1 MAANRD
7 SDTSLWLHN
16 KLGTSSEWTSGSIC
30 SQLNKEVLRNIKD
43 CFADLQTQVKLKL
56 LLSFFHIPR
65 RLVEEWKTELDEVI
79 EVAALDSELW
89 VSMIAETIKTF
100 PATGSLNTEISDYEE
115 TRPIFT
121 DMGNE
126 LRKYVNK
133 HSDLGMLPLECQYL
147 NKMALTSV
155 VGQQPAMTKHFT
167 LKRKPKSAALRGE
180 LLQKSSDAQSSLKK
194 SSAPIIPL
202 RTRGMPRKMTDTTP
216 LRGIP
221 TPRIPTSGFRSP
233 TSTQGPSSR
242 PNMPRQQAGRK
253 DGGIKILDITEQPL
267 GYAAAKKRKRQ
278 QELEEQQKRAL
289 EAQSSPPIKSEPE
302 TPVTTTPDYAVG
314 LNATSVYT
322 QPATPAPNIVKEIP
336 SNTTNDF
343 VKTETV
349 PASSTSTIIQSQAQ
363 AVSNSQQNPV
373 TSNNNHLVFSIK
385 NDGNVVSSS
394 IGASSTPL
402 LVAVSNASSANT
414 IKTDGPRLIS
424 STTIKPATTQEQKY
438 APIQSTKTTP
448 PALVTISSPTNMP
461 SLAALTNPQQQQPQ
475 QQQQQQSESLQV
487 PQQIGATKIVQI
499 KTAPTIQVVPSNRPT
514 IQNIPPLIPTQQ
526 PTFLNIQQS
535 VANRQPTI
543 QTNTSTPS
551 SISYITTNQTDAKSI
566 GTFQNAPQQQKY
578 SSVVV
583 QSPNVK
589 GKPTIILAN
598 ANTSQQKTII
608 LRSVGA
614 DGNTILQQVPISSV
628 SGLQN
633 LTGNTNNIVLTQGA
647 SNIIKT
653 STTNQQ
659 PQFQQI
665 QITGTQ
671 PQQQQQIPTLVPT
684 SYTQI
689 ITNSQQQQNQQ
700 QPQTRLVLTNSGQN
714 QVILPQGLQGLTLI
728 QRPGQQPQ
736 LVQTIQQNPQI
747 VQIQS
752 QQNQQNQPVQM
763 QQVTVQQAQ
772 AQPVQQRKGLTLS
785 NEHVAKLNEIFSQA
799 NRVTRRDKALILGF
813 MGGCRENPMPSPEN
827 YIVIKLGET
836 EERVKQDDGTF
847 VPMLVES
854 LIKLDYNTGEWKKL
868 QHLRRIDQSGQQNDS
883 KKITSQNSV
892 VI

>member
-121 DMGNE
+121 DMVNE

-155 VGQQPAMTKHFT
+155 VGQQPPVTKHFT
-167 LKRKPKSAALRGE
+167 LKRKPKSAALRAE

-289 EAQSSPPIKSEPE
+289 EAQSSPPVKSEPE

-314 LNATSVYT
+314 LTATSVYT
-322 QPATPAPNIVKEIP
+322 QPATPAPTIVKEIP
-336 SNTTNDF
+336 PNTTNDF

-349 PASSTSTIIQSQAQ
+349 PVASSTSTIIQSQAQ
-363 AVSNSQQNPV
+363 AVSNSQQNTV

-402 LVAVSNASSANT
+402 LVTVSNASSVNT
-414 IKTDGPRLIS
+414 IKSDGPRLIS
-424 STTIKPATTQEQKY
+424 STTIKPATTQAQAQKY
-438 APIQSTKTTP
+438 TPIQSTKTTP

-461 SLAALTNPQQQQPQ
+461 SLAALSNPQQQQQ
-475 QQQQQQSESLQV
+475 HQQSESLQV

-535 VANRQPTI
+535 VANRQSTI
-543 QTNTSTPS
+543 QTNTSSAPS
-551 SISYITTNQTDAKSI
+551 TISYITTNQTDAKPL
-566 GTFQNAPQQQKY
+566 GQTFQTTQQQQPKY
-578 SSVVV
+578 SPVVV

-589 GKPTIILAN
+589 GKTIILAN

-633 LTGNTNNIVLTQGA
+633 LTGNTNNIVLTQSPGT
-647 SNIIKT
+647 NIIKT

-671 PQQQQQIPTLVPT
+671 QPQQQIPALVPT

-689 ITNSQQQQNQQ
+689 ITNSQQPQNQQ
-700 QPQTRLVLTNSGQN
+700 QPQTRLVLTNPGQN
-714 QVILPQGLQGLTLI
+714 QSVLLPQGLTLI

-747 VQIQS
+747 VQIQQ
-752 QQNQQNQPVQM
+752 QQNQQSQPVQM
-763 QQVTVQQAQ
+763 QQVTVQQSQ
-772 AQPVQQRKGLTLS
+772 AQPQQRKGLTLS

-836 EERVKQDDGTF
+836 EERVKQEDGTI

-868 QHLRRIDQSGQQNDS
+868 QHLRRIDQQNDT